1 VIIAPDELVP
11 LGDLLDRRARELP
24 DATALVFADE
34 RVTYAELAAR
44 ADTAARSMVGLGVQR
59 GDTIGIL
66 LPSVAAFVALM
77 FGAAKIGAIPVL
89 MNARFKAQEL
99 RHVIGNGDLTMVL
112 TSTSVAAAVD
122 FPALLLE
129 AVPDAARA
137 ARFVCVLALSD
148 EAGNIVLTARDTVE
162 GRLLRAACGT
172 NGFGYD
178 PLFLI
183 DALGKTTAEL
193 EPDEKHAVSHRGN
206 AMRRLKAMLP
216 DVSTSVG
223 TVAVL

>member
-1 VIIAPDELVP
+1 MKLLIATTNAGKVREFREMLGAGRFEWCDLKGLTGVP
-11 LGDLLDRRARELP
+11 EVEETGRTFRENACLKASAYAKFAGCWALADDSGLEVDALGGKPGVHSARWAQMHDQGEG
-24 DATALVFADE
+24 DANNNV
-34 RVTYAELAAR
+34 
-44 ADTAARSMVGLGVQR
+44 
-59 GDTIGIL
+59 
-66 LPSVAAFVALM
+66 
-77 FGAAKIGAIPVL
+77 
-89 MNARFKAQEL
+89 
-99 RHVIGNGDLTMVL
+99 
-112 TSTSVAAAVD
+112 
-122 FPALLLE
+122 LLLRQIE